1 MPFSSG
7 LSGLKASQVD
17 LQVIGNN
24 VANAST
30 TGFKSSRAE
39 FGDVYANTAFSSP
52 NIQAGRGV
60 DVTAITQQFSQGQ
73 LDITDNALDLAVN
86 GKGFFVLSKD
96 GATTYTRAG
105 AFGVDSSGYIVN
117 ASNKRL
123 QGFQA
128 TSTGTITGVAG
139 DLLVSTTDQTPSAST
154 TLGLKVNLNADL
166 TPPTTAFTTGFSAT
180 NPPSASSYNSS
191 TSMEIFDSLGNSHTL
206 SAYFV
211 KSFGANT
218 WQTYIGID
226 GADVTPSAAT
236 APSTGTAYTAGTLAA
251 PFTLAFSTAGAY
263 QAYSATAMP
272 VYYGATA
279 YTSTAPSTS
288 TSLIDTSALTT
299 LDIGDLTINGIK
311 IRAGAASDDTY
322 STTGNAA
329 SGIAIAAAI
338 NADSALHGVTATVG
352 TTSMSL
358 GLISGAATNTIV
370 TGDLVINGV
379 DISGTGG
386 TAAVNGASAT
396 ALGDA
401 LVTLINNY
409 TSTTGVTASNSTGT
423 ITLAASNGRNIRV
436 VSDGTNAGT
445 LNLANFA
452 IDGGST
458 LDKIQRSAVSLTAS
472 ALNGEGTVVIGGGA
486 PTDIGMTSGSKA
498 GIVYSNS
505 DTVTISSWN
514 PGGGAAAQT
523 LTLGFTGSTQYGADF
538 AISSLSNNGY
548 TTGRLTSI
556 DVDKSGLLKAKYSNG
571 QSLNLGQVE
580 IAKFQN
586 EQGLKAEGQTE
597 WSASGASG
605 DALLGTPNTSDYGLI
620 QSGSLENSNV
630 ALTDELVA
638 LIVAQRNFQANAQTI
653 RTADAI
659 TQTIINI
666 R

>member
-39 FGDVYANTAFSSP
+39 FGDVYASTAFSSP

-60 DVTAITQQFSQGQ
+60 EVTAVTQQFSQGQ

-117 ASNKRL
+117 ANSKRL
-123 QGFQA
+123 QGYQA
-128 TSTGTITGVAG
+128 TSTGTITGVSG
-139 DLLVSTTDQTPSAST
+139 DLLVSTADQTPSAST
-154 TLGLKVNLNADL
+154 TLGIKLNLNADL
-166 TPPTTAFTTGFSAT
+166 TPPTTAFTTGFSPT

-206 SAYFV
+206 TAYFV

-226 GADVTPSAAT
+226 GADVTPSVAT

-251 PFTLAFSTAGAY
+251 PYTLAFSTAGAY

-272 VYYGATA
+272 IHYGSTA
-279 YTSTAPSTS
+279 ITSTAMSLATS
-288 TSLIDTSALTT
+288 GSLTT
-299 LDIGDLTINGIK
+299 LDLGDLTLNGVK
-311 IRAGAASDDTY
+311 IRAGAASDDTS
-322 STTGNAA
+322 STTDNAA
-329 SGIAIAAAI
+329 SAIAITAAI
-338 NADSALHGVTATVG
+338 NASSALHGVTATAG
-352 TTSMSL
+352 STTFSL
-358 GLISGAATNTIV
+358 GLISGGATNTLAA
-370 TGDLVINGV
+370 GDLTINGV
-379 DISGTGG
+379 AITGS
-386 TAAVNGASAT
+386 VDGASAT

-401 LVTLINNY
+401 LVALIG
-409 TSTTGVTASNSTGT
+409 TSVTGVTATNSSGT
-423 ITLAASNGRNIRV
+423 VTLTATDGRNIRA
-436 VSDGTNAGT
+436 VSDGVNAGT
-445 LNLANFA
+445 LNLAGFA
-452 IDGGST
+452 IDGGT
-458 LDKIQRSAVSLTAS
+458 ALDKVQRGVVSLAPS
-472 ALNGEGTVVIGGGA
+472 SINEEGTIVVGGGA
-486 PTDIGMTSGSKA
+486 NATALGFTDATKR
-498 GIVYSNS
+498 GIVYTNS
-505 DTVTISSWN
+505 DTVTVSSWN
-514 PGGGAAAQT
+514 PGGGAATQT
-523 LTLGFTGSTQYGADF
+523 LTLGFTGSSQYGADF
-538 AISSLSNNGY
+538 AVSSLSNNGY

-556 DVDKSGLLKAKYSNG
+556 DVDKSGLVKAKYSNG

-597 WSASGASG
+597 WSSTSASG
-605 DALLGTPNTSDYGLI
+605 DALIGTPNTSDYGLV
-620 QSGSLENSNV
+620 QSGALENSNV

-653 RTADAI
+653 RTADTI

>member
-60 DVTAITQQFSQGQ
+60 DVTAITQQFAQGQ
-73 LDITDNALDLAVN
+73 LDITDNALDLAIN

-117 ASNKRL
+117 ASDKRL
-123 QGFQA
+123 QGYQA

-139 DLLVSTTDQTPSAST
+139 DLLVSTSEQTPSAST

-166 TPPTTAFTTGFSAT
+166 TPPTTAFSTGFSAT

-206 SAYFV
+206 TAYFV
-211 KSFGANT
+211 KSFGSNT
-218 WQTYIGID
+218 WQTHIGID
-226 GADVTPSAAT
+226 GSDVTPTLAT

-251 PFTLAFSTAGAY
+251 PYTLAFSSSGAY

-272 VYYGATA
+272 IHYGSTA
-279 YTSTAPSTS
+279 ITSTAM
-288 TSLIDTSALTT
+288 SLANSGSLTT
-299 LDIGDLTINGIK
+299 LDLGDLTLNGTK
-311 IRAGAASDDTY
+311 IRAGLASDDTS
-322 STTGNAA
+322 STTDNAA
-329 SGIAIAAAI
+329 SAIAITAAI
-338 NADSALHGVTATVG
+338 NASSALHGVTATVG
-352 TTSMSL
+352 ATTFSF
-358 GLISGAATNTIV
+358 GAATNGTGV
-370 TGDLVINGV
+370 TLAAGDLTINGV
-379 DISGTGG
+379 DITGAVTGT
-386 TAAVNGASAT
+386 TATTWADG
-396 ALGDA
+396 
-401 LVTLINNY
+401 LVTLIGTNV
-409 TSTTGVTASNSTGT
+409 TGVTATNVGGVL
-423 ITLAASNGRNIRV
+423 TLTATDGRNIRV
-436 VSDGTNAGT
+436 QTDASAET
-445 LNLANFA
+445 LSFANFA
-452 IDGGST
+452 MSTAAALDKVQRGLVSLAPSSLNEEGTIVVGGGSN
-458 LDKIQRSAVSLTAS
+458 ATA
-472 ALNGEGTVVIGGGA
+472 LGF
-486 PTDIGMTSGSKA
+486 TDATKR
-498 GIVYSNS
+498 GIVYTNS
-505 DTVTISSWN
+505 DAVTVSSWN

-556 DVDKSGLLKAKYSNG
+556 DIDKSGLVKAKYSNG

-597 WSASGASG
+597 WSATGTSG
-605 DALLGTPNTSDYGLI
+605 DALIGTPNTSDYGLI

>member
-1 MPFSSG
+1 MPFSSA

-39 FGDVYANTAFSSP
+39 FGDVYASTAFSSP

-60 DVTAITQQFSQGQ
+60 DVTAITQQFAQGQ

-117 ASNKRL
+117 AGAKRL
-123 QGFQA
+123 QGYQA
-128 TSTGTITGVAG
+128 TSAGTITGVTG
-139 DLLVSTTDQTPSAST
+139 DLLISTADQTPSAST
-154 TLGLKVNLNADL
+154 TLGVKVNLNAEL
-166 TPPTTAFTTGFSAT
+166 APPTTAFTRGFTAT
-180 NPPSASSYNSS
+180 NPPSAASYNSS
-191 TSMEIFDSLGNSHTL
+191 TSMEVFDSLGNSHTL

-218 WQTYIGID
+218 WETYIGID
-226 GADVTPSAAT
+226 GADVTPTAAT

-251 PFTLAFSTAGAY
+251 PYTLAFSSAGAY

-272 VYYGATA
+272 IHYGSTA
-279 YTSTAPSTS
+279 ITSTAMA
-288 TSLIDTSALTT
+288 LANSASLTT
-299 LDIGDLTINGIK
+299 LDLGDLTINGV
-311 IRAGAASDDTY
+311 RVRSGASSDDTS
-322 STTGNAA
+322 STTDNAA
-329 SGIAIAAAI
+329 SAIAITAAI
-338 NADSALHGVTATVG
+338 NASSALHGVTATAG
-352 TTSMSL
+352 STTFSF
-358 GLISGAATNTIV
+358 GAASNGTGV
-370 TGDLVINGV
+370 TLASGDLTINGV
-379 DISGTGG
+379 AITGAVTGT
-386 TAAVNGASAT
+386 TATTWADG
-396 ALGDA
+396 
-401 LVTLINNY
+401 LVTLIGTNV
-409 TSTTGVTASNSTGT
+409 TGVAATNVGGVLTLTATD
-423 ITLAASNGRNIRV
+423 GRNIRV
-436 VSDGTNAGT
+436 QTDASAET
-445 LNLANFA
+445 LTFANFDMA
-452 IDGGST
+452 T
-458 LDKIQRSAVSLTAS
+458 AAALDKVQRGLVSLAPS
-472 ALNGEGTVVIGGGA
+472 AINEEGTIVIGGGSNA
-486 PTDIGMTSGSKA
+486 TALGFVDATKR
-498 GIVYSNS
+498 GIVYTNS

-523 LTLGFTGSTQYGADF
+523 LTVGFTGSTQYGADF
-538 AISSLSNNGY
+538 AVSSLTNNGY

-556 DVDKSGLLKAKYSNG
+556 DIDKSGLVKAKYSNG
-571 QSLNLGQVE
+571 QTLNLGQVE

-597 WSASGASG
+597 WSSSGASG
-605 DALLGTPNTSDYGLI
+605 AALIGTPNTSDYGLI
-620 QSGSLENSNV
+620 QSGALENSNV

-638 LIVAQRNFQANAQTI
+638 LIVAQRNFQSNAQTI